1 MPDVSSVSGTS
12 SSTDPYTTQTY
23 SAASN
28 DKNTLS
34 ITSYFKLLSAQLAN
48 QDMSNPMSTSDMMN
62 QMSQMAMVQSLAKV
76 TESLTTVNSMS
87 KQSYAASMIGREV
100 TYNGTSYKAE
110 DGTTV
115 ADGTRTGMIESVNF
129 SGDEPTFRVS
139 GDPNEYKLSS
149 ITKVNASTGT
159 EETDKTEEEKKAEE
173 EKEAEAAEKAAAE
186 EKTEKAEAAEEA
198 AAEEKASDKAAQDN
212 AEEVSADE
220 DGSGQ

>member
-1 MPDVSSVSGTS
+1 MPDVSSVSKTS

-23 SAASN
+23 TAASN

-87 KQSYAASMIGREV
+87 KQSYAASMIGRDV

-139 GDPNEYKLSS
+139 GDPNEYKLSA
-149 ITKVNASTGT
+149 ITKVNASTET
-159 EETDKTEEEKKAEE
+159 KETDKTEEEKKAEE
-173 EKEAEAAEKAAAE
+173 EKEAEAAEDAAAAE
-186 EKTEKAEAAEEA
+186 KAEKADAAEEA
-198 AAEEKASDKAAQDN
+198 AAEEKAAEETAQDN

>member
-1 MPDVSSVSGTS
+1 MADVSSVKSS

-149 ITKVNASTGT
+149 ITKVNASIGT

-212 AEEVSADE
+212 AEEVCADE

>member
-212 AEEVSADE
+212 AEEVSEDE

>member
-1 MPDVSSVSGTS
+1 MPDVSSVSKTS

-23 SAASN
+23 TAASN

-48 QDMSNPMSTSDMMN
+48 QDMSNPMSTGDMMN

-87 KQSYAASMIGREV
+87 KQSYAASMIGRDV
-100 TYNGTSYKAE
+100 TYNGTSYKTE

-115 ADGTRTGMIESVNF
+115 EEGPRPGTIESVNF

-139 GDPNEYKLSS
+139 GDPNEYKLSA
-149 ITKVNASTGT
+149 ITKVNASTET
-159 EETDKTEEEKKAEE
+159 KETDKTEEEKKAEE
-173 EKEAEAAEKAAAE
+173 EKEAEAAEDAAAAE
-186 EKTEKAEAAEEA
+186 KAEKADAAEEA
-198 AAEEKASDKAAQDN
+198 AAEEKAAEETAQDN

>member
-1 MPDVSSVSGTS
+1 MPDVSSVSKTS

-23 SAASN
+23 TAASN

-48 QDMSNPMSTSDMMN
+48 QDMSNPMSTGDMMN

-87 KQSYAASMIGREV
+87 KQSYAASMIGRDV
-100 TYNGTSYKAE
+100 TYNGTSYKTE

-115 ADGTRTGMIESVNF
+115 AEGTRTGTIESVNF

>member
-1 MPDVSSVSGTS
+1 MPDVSAVKTS

-34 ITSYFKLLSAQLAN
+34 ITSYFKLLSAQVAN
-48 QDMSNPMSTSDMMN
+48 QDMSNPMDTSDMMN

-76 TESLTTVNSMS
+76 TESLTTVNTMS
-87 KQSYAASMIGREV
+87 RQSYAASMIGRDV
-100 TYNGTSYKAE
+100 TYNGTSYKKS

-115 ADGTRTGMIESVNF
+115 EAGSRTGMIESVNF

-139 GDPNEYKLSS
+139 GDPDEYKLSA
-149 ITKVNASTGT
+149 ITKVSSSGTSSEQQT
-159 EETDKTEEEKKAEE
+159 EEASEK
-173 EKEAEAAEKAAAE
+173 
-186 EKTEKAEAAEEA
+186 
-198 AAEEKASDKAAQDN
+198 
-212 AEEVSADE
+212 VSSDE